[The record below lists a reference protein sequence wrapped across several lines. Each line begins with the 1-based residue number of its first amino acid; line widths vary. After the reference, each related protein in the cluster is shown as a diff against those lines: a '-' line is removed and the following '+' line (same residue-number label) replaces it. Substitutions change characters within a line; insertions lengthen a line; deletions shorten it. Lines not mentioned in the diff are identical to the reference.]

1 MDIPDR
7 RGRKPAGAE
16 RSDVQFGSP
25 AAEGVPTRDF
35 LEMLCEIQ
43 RRNREPGVT
52 SAISLPGAS
61 VQARANCI
69 EFLPQTGDNYAVILA
84 RVTGMAKLSPARLQ
98 NSKPPSPLSARILAG
113 LQEHRTSFLYLLF
126 GAGSEVALY
135 VGVKSR
141 GEKAA
146 SEARTAFNSLKTCL
160 KAVYPDIRRK
170 PLESAEEY
178 THVLDRL
185 KKLPIASSLVGNP
198 SYDSSARPDESAA
211 DRLIR
216 ALAKG
221 EYCFFVEAEPV
232 PRPSVLDSLRGLT
245 ATIAEVHRYVKQTS
259 SAATTSV
266 SQQSHE
272 QVDRVAQYC
281 ERLLEV
287 GHEKLEAGLGE
298 GMWRSSATLL
308 TRDEEQR
315 EWAGALLRSVFAG
328 RESQPQPIE
337 VHFHQSSQLAAAA
350 VATLRSPVVQA
361 TQPGILDL
369 GTNPLQTALCSSDL
383 GLLVELPRKEAAGF
397 RVTIPRDFALD
408 VDEKRGRQVQIGKV
422 LGPYGPTSRTFNIQL
437 DDLTRHVMVAGVT
450 GSGKTNTNLHI
461 LNQLWGTYRIPFLV
475 IEPAKAQYRNLLGAE
490 RFTELQVFAP
500 GYRQVAPLR
509 LNPFE
514 FPPGVDP
521 QAHIAH
527 LYTVFNAAFILYAPM
542 PYVLERAL
550 YEVYEDRGWDL
561 GAGKHPEENPETGDV
576 HFLAFPTLSD
586 LYQKIGEVVDRLGY
600 DQRIRM
606 DVTAGLQARVDSL
619 RVGQKGQTFDCRR
632 SVPFDAILS
641 KPTILELAHLGSDD
655 ERAFFMGL
663 LLMRLY
669 ETLTLAGESPGLKH
683 VTLIEEAHRLLTKTA
698 TDVDA
703 ETANTKGQ
711 AVGTF
716 CNILA
721 EIRAYGEGVIVA
733 DQIPSKL
740 ASDVL
745 KNTNLKIMHRIVAS
759 DDRELMGGTMNLL
772 GQQKMAVTA
781 LPRGQAA
788 VFAEGSETPSL
799 VAVPLFPS
807 VAAASDADVHAVNEA
822 FYGAC
827 PEVRHPMPG
836 CAHCGSVCRYAAWA
850 KRLAM
855 QPEALAAVWG
865 YAISSLDGSLRTD
878 AWETLKRRLLPDT
891 TAPTLKGETR
901 RDLMWCVLTT
911 ASDRAFWK
919 LCERGITL
927 VDLESLA
934 TCFSTLADADRSMD
948 AAARDSAATE
958 CRSRIAALLKRPFGP
973 LRGCGQCV
981 RPCVYEP
988 LGRFLATRPGAIGEV
1003 RTAFEAAD
1011 LPQSVSG
1018 YCRNAA
1024 AQVLFTAGE
1033 RLVEELAICFFAHVA
1048 EHVGSRD
1055 PVANIRQVF
1064 KKSKVAP
1071 E

>member
-25 AAEGVPTRDF
+25 AAEGAPARDF
-35 LEMLCEIQ
+35 VEMLCEIQ
-43 RRNREPGVT
+43 RRNRDPDVM
-52 SAISLPGAS
+52 SAIALPGAS
-61 VQARANCI
+61 VQAKANCI
-69 EFLPQTGDNYAVILA
+69 EFVPQTGEKYAVILA

-98 NSKPPSPLSARILAG
+98 NSKPHSPLSARILAG
-113 LQEHRTSFLYLLF
+113 LQEHRASFLYLLF
-126 GAGSEVALY
+126 GAGSEIAIY

-141 GEKAA
+141 GAKAV
-146 SEARTAFNSLKTCL
+146 SEARAGFNSLKTCL
-160 KAVYPDIRRK
+160 KAVYPDIRGK

-178 THVLDRL
+178 AYVLDRI
-185 KKLPIASSLVGNP
+185 KNLPIASSLVGNP
-198 SYDSSARPDESAA
+198 SHDSSGRPDESAA

-232 PRPSVLDSLRGLT
+232 PRPSVMDSLRGLT
-245 ATIAEVHRYVKQTS
+245 AVIADVHRHVKQTS

-266 SQQSHE
+266 NQQSHE

-298 GMWRSSATLL
+298 GMWRASATLL
-308 TRDEEQR
+308 TRNEEQR

-328 RESQPQPIE
+328 RESQPQPVE

-350 VATLRSPVVQA
+350 VATLRSPAAQ
-361 TQPGILDL
+361 TIRPGILDL
-369 GTNPLQTALCSSDL
+369 GANPLQTALCSSDL

-408 VDEKRGRQVQIGKV
+408 VDERRGRQVQIGKV

-437 DDLTRHVMVAGVT
+437 DNLTRHVMVAGVT

-461 LNQLWGTYRIPFLV
+461 LNQLWRTYQIPFLV

-490 RFTELQVFAP
+490 GFADLQVFAP

-561 GAGKHPEENPETGDV
+561 GAGNHPEENPETGEV
-576 HFLAFPTLSD
+576 RFLAFPTVTD

-655 ERAFFMGL
+655 ERAFLMGL

-669 ETLTLAGESPGLKH
+669 ETLMLAGESPGLKH
-683 VTLIEEAHRLLTKTA
+683 VTLIEEAHRLLTKTS

-740 ASDVL
+740 ATDVL
-745 KNTNLKIMHRIVAS
+745 KNTNLKIMHRMVAA

-781 LPRGQAA
+781 LPRGQAV

-807 VAAASDADVHAVNEA
+807 VAAASDGDVHAVNEA
-822 FYGAC
+822 FYHGC
-827 PEVRHPMPG
+827 PDVRRPMPG
-836 CAHCGSVCRYAAWA
+836 CAHCRSVCRYAAWA

-855 QPEALAAVWG
+855 PPEAMAAVWG
-865 YAISSLDGSLRTD
+865 YAISCLDGSPRAD
-878 AWETLKRRLLPDT
+878 AWE
-891 TAPTLKGETR
+891 
-901 RDLMWCVLTT
+901 VL
-911 ASDRAFWK
+911 
-919 LCERGITL
+919 
-927 VDLESLA
+927 
-934 TCFSTLADADRSMD
+934 
-948 AAARDSAATE
+948 
-958 CRSRIAALLKRPFGP
+958 
-973 LRGCGQCV
+973 
-981 RPCVYEP
+981 
-988 LGRFLATRPGAIGEV
+988 
-1003 RTAFEAAD
+1003 
-1011 LPQSVSG
+1011 
-1018 YCRNAA
+1018 
-1024 AQVLFTAGE
+1024 
-1033 RLVEELAICFFAHVA
+1033 
-1048 EHVGSRD
+1048 
-1055 PVANIRQVF
+1055 
-1064 KKSKVAP
+1064 
-1071 E
+1071 